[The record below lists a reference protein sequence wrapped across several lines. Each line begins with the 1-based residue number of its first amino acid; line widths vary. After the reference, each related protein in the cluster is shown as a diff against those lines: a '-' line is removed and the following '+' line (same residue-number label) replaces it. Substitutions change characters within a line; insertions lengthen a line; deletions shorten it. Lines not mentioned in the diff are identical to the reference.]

1 MYVFS
6 FPFQPSYCL
15 TPATILKRP
24 SSGLINESVKEK
36 PQQAMRTRF
45 FPSFLSKFCSLSVL
59 PQAPRPPVPAPKS
72 HRTLLGCSDMPHPD
86 DLCWG

>member
-6 FPFQPSYCL
+6 FPFQHSYCL

-36 PQQAMRTRF
+36 PQQAMQTRF
-45 FPSFLSKFCSLSVL
+45 CLTQVL
-59 PQAPRPPVPAPKS
+59 QSQRASPGSSASCPGSEITQDTAW
-72 HRTLLGCSDMPHPD
+72 LE
-86 DLCWG
+86 

>member
-6 FPFQPSYCL
+6 FLFQPSYFL
-15 TPATILKRP
+15 TPATTLKRP

-45 FPSFLSKFCSLSVL
+45 CLTQVSQSQRASPGTSASCPSSEITQDTAWLE
-59 PQAPRPPVPAPKS
+59 
-72 HRTLLGCSDMPHPD
+72 
-86 DLCWG
+86 